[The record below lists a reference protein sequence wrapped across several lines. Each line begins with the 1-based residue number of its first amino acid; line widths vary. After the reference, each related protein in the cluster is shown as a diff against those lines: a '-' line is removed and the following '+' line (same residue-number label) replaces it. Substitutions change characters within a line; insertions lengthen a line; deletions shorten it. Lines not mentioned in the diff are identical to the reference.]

1 MLVERLD
8 EPISF
13 QYQSLSLEEIEVIRQ
28 GSKCCID
35 LKKKHLIPLNSY
47 RNEGR
52 KGMQDYILTRRS
64 VLEQLQIVAKQLTPH
79 YSLLLFDT
87 YRSLERKQYPDWRKE
102 NIEQETRKYAA
113 HPNDPSQ
120 FAISPHNSGEQLI
133 LLLVIVIQEK
143 YGLLVLSLMKSVNYL
158 EQTFLKTNRI
168 PTWD

>member
-1 MLVERLD
+1 MNPLAFSINHSLWKRLRLFVKVLNAVL
-8 EPISF
+8 IS
-13 QYQSLSLEEIEVIRQ
+13 R
-28 GSKCCID
+28 
-35 LKKKHLIPLNSY
+35 KKHLIPLNSY